1 MPENME
7 EEDLSDDMEEDRPQS
22 TEMFSA
28 KDIPKIVDLFREADA
43 DDGGGLDIDE
53 FCVVI
58 KKLDGNLTTEDVTI
72 LHMQIDINCDGTV
85 DIGELMN
92 FLLHQNKASQ
102 RMDFKNQSF
111 PKPFQIVPVDS
122 HKTVVST
129 IFRPFNDNVEPG
141 YGVSTEQT
149 RPYKK
154 GQYLTISS
162 DGVLNFWTDRFE
174 TPYTFHLSTNQKTLP
189 YSKIRKMS
197 VNDMVYIREL
207 KQLAVATSDR
217 ELLFYDCTEFPT
229 TFGIC
234 HALIV
239 DNRVNTMNYWSNG
252 KKAVFSFGDIKG
264 CLSAF
269 ISHNIKSCGL
279 FPKEVYEHPSIQDYP
294 TAYVRKLLK
303 HHSKDFLSFEV
314 PIFGDVC
321 SQIRYFPLL
330 DSFAICGSSSKTMV
344 LATLPKLPNTKV
356 SKTIFESHGHAEF
369 FTCVEY
375 SPSAGYLM
383 TGGTDGL
390 LRVWF
395 LHKTM
400 SCEQELFGHVR
411 PITHVMYNGVEK
423 TFISLSDDK
432 IACVWSENGW
442 VCRQSFQAE
451 GMGRAPISSV
461 CLNIF
466 NNELVVAN
474 SDIGKCLGRG
484 TDVFRNTLTTHEKPL
499 CSTLYHS
506 IFKQVVSICQNGVV
520 TVWDITTGKAV
531 MQFSV
536 TPQSTHVGLIAI
548 SFDEPQRR
556 IFTVSQDGKVR
567 LWNFNNG
574 TELGVL
580 PVTVPKE
587 VTGIVCINDRIFVS
601 GRDSKKIFDLDI
613 EGYENR
619 FLEHD
624 YLNDVTSM
632 DVHEDA
638 LVTASSNENI
648 VFWKTETAE
657 VLYWINA
664 RISSRTQMPDKKTAQ
679 GRSWS
684 LPVDKKQNNV
694 KDTEKKAQ
702 CKKSTAKTSL
712 PPMSTDVNE
721 HILLAGDSTG
731 RIYHWD
737 IQGFG
742 FKRREDK
749 GRCVSLCPPPLLG
762 TWQSHLT
769 AVVSV
774 KCDPDCKNIIT
785 AGLDCNVW
793 KWTNTGRC
801 IGLFG
806 RDEWHSTQLSPEE
819 DADQKPAARPGTAET
834 RKKSRTSQMPLETPS
849 LSPPTSPL
857 PDLPPIRNYPP
868 KFERLYQDITD
879 TLTII
884 DIPSDEELFRRYR
897 KLMKVKPEP
906 DKMNDEEQ
914 HQSKKDKQQ
923 FTRKGKQ
930 TSAHTSKVSPLKTTP
945 TTSCTTASDSSPH
958 MQQFDGA
965 VKLPKLKY
973 GRVFKI
979 QQRHTL
985 KDISEH
991 TSKRVH
997 LPPISDTVQLT
1008 HSQAPQAPQAS
1019 LTTGRNSAKN
1029 SPHMQLPVNTVK
1041 SRPEHSSKRLHFPPI
1056 SDTVQLTC
1064 GQSQLKTNP
1073 PQASL
1078 TTDRTNATKR
1088 RAHHNSAGGLFKK

>member
-1 MPENME
+1 WTCKKRLVNISGAVREF
-7 EEDLSDDMEEDRPQS
+7 EDLPES

-28 KDIPKIVDLFREADA
+28 KDIPKIVELFREADA
-43 DDGGGLDIDE
+43 DDGGGLDMDE
-53 FCVVI
+53 FCVVM
-58 KKLDGNLTTEDVTI
+58 KKLDGNLTTEEVTI
-72 LHMQIDINCDGTV
+72 LHMQIDTNCDGTV
-85 DIGELMN
+85 DIGELMT

-111 PKPFQIVPVDS
+111 PKPFQIVPVDC

-129 IFRPFNDNVEPG
+129 IFRPFDDN
-141 YGVSTEQT
+141 
-149 RPYKK
+149 K

-174 TPYTFHLSTNQKTLP
+174 TPYTFNLSKNQKALP
-189 YSKIRKMS
+189 YSKIEKMC

-229 TFGIC
+229 SFGI
-234 HALIV
+234 L
-239 DNRVNTMNYWSNG
+239 
-252 KKAVFSFGDIKG
+252 FSFGDIKG

-269 ISHNIKSCGL
+269 ISHNIKKCGL
-279 FPKEVYEHPSIQDYP
+279 FPKEVYEHPSLKDYP
-294 TAYVRKLLK
+294 TAYVQKVLK
-303 HHSKDFLSFEV
+303 HHSKDFSSFEV

-330 DSFAICGSSSKTMV
+330 DSFAICGRSSKSMV
-344 LATLPKLPNTKV
+344 LATLPKPPRTKV

-375 SPSAGYLM
+375 SPSARYLV

-395 LHKTM
+395 PHKSM
-400 SCEQELFGHVR
+400 SCEQELLGHIR
-411 PITHVMYNGVEK
+411 PITHIMYNSMEK

-432 IACVWSENGW
+432 MVHVWSENGW

-461 CLNIF
+461 CLNIH

-484 TDVFRNTLTTHEKPL
+484 TDVFKDTLTTHDKPL
-499 CSTLYHS
+499 CSALYHS

-531 MQFSV
+531 MEFSV
-536 TPQSTHVGLIAI
+536 TPHRHVGFTAI

-556 IFTVSQDGKVR
+556 LFTVSQDGKVR

-601 GRDSKKIFDLDI
+601 GRDSKKIFNLDI
-613 EGYENR
+613 EGYDNR

-638 LVTASSNENI
+638 LVTASSNGNI
-648 VFWKTETAE
+648 VFWNTETAE
-657 VLYWINA
+657 VLYWINS
-664 RISSRTQMPDKKTAQ
+664 RLSSRTQMPDKKNTQ
-679 GRSWS
+679 GRSGI
-684 LPVDKKQNNV
+684 LPVDKRQNNV

-702 CKKSTAKTSL
+702 CKKSPAKTVNSKPL
-712 PPMSTDVNE
+712 SPLILCLKTRATNVHTATLLTSADGFICAWSVKSNGGLLGKFKAVNDEGAVITTMSTDVNE

-762 TWQSHLT
+762 TWHSHLT

-785 AGLDCNVW
+785 AGLDCKVRI
-793 KWTNTGRC
+793 WTNTGRC

-819 DADQKPAARPGTAET
+819 DTDQKPAARPGTAET
-834 RKKSRTSQMPLETPS
+834 RKESRISQTPLETTRS
-849 LSPPTSPL
+849 SPPTSTL
-857 PDLPPIRNYPP
+857 PDLPPIRNYPA

-879 TLTII
+879 TLMVI

-897 KLMKVKPEP
+897 KLMNVKPEP
-906 DKMNDEEQ
+906 DHMDDEEQ

-930 TSAHTSKVSPLKTTP
+930 RSTHTSKTSPLKTTP
-945 TTSCTTASDSSPH
+945 TTSCTTATDSSPH
-958 MQQFDGA
+958 MQKFD
-965 VKLPKLKY
+965 K
-973 GRVFKI
+973 
-979 QQRHTL
+979 
-985 KDISEH
+985 
-991 TSKRVH
+991 
-997 LPPISDTVQLT
+997 
-1008 HSQAPQAPQAS
+1008 
-1019 LTTGRNSAKN
+1019 
-1029 SPHMQLPVNTVK
+1029 
-1041 SRPEHSSKRLHFPPI
+1041 
-1056 SDTVQLTC
+1056 
-1064 GQSQLKTNP
+1064 
-1073 PQASL
+1073 
-1078 TTDRTNATKR
+1078 
-1088 RAHHNSAGGLFKK
+1088 